1 MDSAAP
7 PPGAPAAAPSFEE
20 RFAALA
26 RDWRGHLPGRLA
38 DLRVRAAACR
48 HDPQDSG
55 GLEEFYRQAHML
67 AGSAGTFGLAVV
79 GERARELEA
88 VLLRLMDMP
97 SRADTDFESVQE
109 GLDAL
114 LAAAPRD

>member
-1 MDSAAP
+1 MDPAVP

-38 DLRVRAAACR
+38 DLRDRAAACR
-48 HDPQDSG
+48 QAPQDIG

-67 AGSAGTFGLAVV
+67 AGSAGTFGLAAV
-79 GERARELEA
+79 GERARELED
-88 VLLRLMDMP
+88 VLQSLMAMP
-97 SRADTDFESVQE
+97 SRADADFEGVQR